1 MFEKAEKLK
10 RKIDQGEYNANERE
24 RLILEGL
31 SAFGTEDNERA
42 AQIHLEV
49 RRISLYSKKKYL
61 TWWQIVSKYPTDMYS
76 VKRGQICAFYAC
88 NAKLMFAI
96 AEKAYNYNPD
106 QPYLKAMYA
115 FALGEVRKKQI
126 ITKLVY

>member
-1 MFEKAEKLK
+1 
-10 RKIDQGEYNANERE
+10 
-24 RLILEGL
+24 
-31 SAFGTEDNERA
+31 
-42 AQIHLEV
+42 
-49 RRISLYSKKKYL
+49 
-61 TWWQIVSKYPTDMYS
+61 MYS

-115 FALGEVRKKQI
+115 FALGEVRKTNYYKI
-126 ITKLVY
+126 SVLIFHGRPEK